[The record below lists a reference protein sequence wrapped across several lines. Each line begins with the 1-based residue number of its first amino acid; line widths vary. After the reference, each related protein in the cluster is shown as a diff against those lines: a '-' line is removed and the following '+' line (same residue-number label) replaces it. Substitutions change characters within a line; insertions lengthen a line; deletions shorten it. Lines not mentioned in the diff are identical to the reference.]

1 MGGTAKRGF
10 ETFFPLPHFYILTF
24 IKGKNISYFFEV
36 FIEA

>member
-10 ETFFPLPHFYILTF
+10 ETFFPLPILYFLTI

-36 FIEA
+36 FIDA